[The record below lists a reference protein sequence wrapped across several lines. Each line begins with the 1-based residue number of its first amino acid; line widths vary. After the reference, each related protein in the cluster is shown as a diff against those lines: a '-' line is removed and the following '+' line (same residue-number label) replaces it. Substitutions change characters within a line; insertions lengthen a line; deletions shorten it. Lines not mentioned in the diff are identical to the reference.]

1 MSGGLINYDKII
13 KSIKTVLARL
23 KFMKPSLAESFFVII
38 VLIIIG
44 YKILETEKQKNIFNT
59 LHGDKHG
66 FPMTP
71 QERLPL
77 RSNDQDWPGSQ
88 NYDPN

>member
-1 MSGGLINYDKII
+1 MKGI
-13 KSIKTVLARL
+13 KAVITRL
-23 KFMKPSLAESFFVII
+23 KFKTPSLIELFLVLI
-38 VLIIIG
+38 VLMTIG
-44 YKILETEKQKNIFNT
+44 YKFIEAEKQKNIFNT
-59 LHGDKHG
+59 LSGDKHG